1 MSEYGNEWDDNDTD
15 EGRSDNP
22 IKALRKI
29 EREQKA
35 QIKELQEALGQMKA
49 QVRERS
55 VKDVLSQNGLNEQ
68 IAKFIPDD
76 ITSAEDVSTWVS
88 ENAEIFGVTQG
99 QAPESTEGGAQT
111 TDPSADAA
119 QRIAASQAGG
129 ATASGDA
136 GQMEAL
142 IAAASS
148 PEDLNRILF
157 GNPTGP
163 SVV

>member
-1 MSEYGNEWDDNDTD
+1 MSEYGNEWDDNDAD

-35 QIKELQEALGQMKA
+35 TIKELQEQLSTMKA
-49 QVRERS
+49 EVRQQS
-55 VKDVLSQNGLNEQ
+55 VKDVLAQNGLSDK

-76 ITSAEDVSTWVS
+76 ITSAEDVSAWVS
-88 ENAEIFGVTQG
+88 ENAEIFGSPV
-99 QAPESTEGGAQT
+99 PEPTDGGEET